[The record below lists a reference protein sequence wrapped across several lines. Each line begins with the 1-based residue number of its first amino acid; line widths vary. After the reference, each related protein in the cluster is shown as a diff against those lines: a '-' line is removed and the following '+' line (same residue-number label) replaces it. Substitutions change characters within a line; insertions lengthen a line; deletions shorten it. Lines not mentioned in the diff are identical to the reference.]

1 MRFRFIIFFLVFT
14 SCKPLISTI
23 EGINQERDYTDIHDY
38 ASFYSNKLEVDSNKI
53 FFFKEYEDL
62 NKFFRELREN
72 HLTYFYGVKV
82 EDKLF
87 RLNKD
92 VETNSCLGLINEIVQ
107 KKNIST
113 ETYIEAKYDLK
124 VDLLMNTENIH
135 PIINKDVVIFIL
147 SDKLGNTN
155 HKNIKHI
162 IQEMNI
168 ENTDF
173 FLISVDHIR

>member
-1 MRFRFIIFFLVFT
+1 
-14 SCKPLISTI
+14 
-23 EGINQERDYTDIHDY
+23 
-38 ASFYSNKLEVDSNKI
+38 
-53 FFFKEYEDL
+53 
-62 NKFFRELREN
+62 
-72 HLTYFYGVKV
+72 
-82 EDKLF
+82 
-87 RLNKD
+87 